1 MEILLQLGANQT
13 AFVQFIIFIVS
24 ISFLTIF
31 VYAPYFKAYDQ
42 RLKQTKGADQVA
54 LETQEEAKKIEL
66 IFQMR
71 AKEINEKIKNVFDS
85 SRAQAMGTA
94 SAVINEAKVSATDLT
109 EKARKEIGA
118 QKTKAEKDIQSISQ
132 DVALEISKK
141 LTGAV

>member
-13 AFVQFIIFIVS
+13 AFIQFIIFIVS

-71 AKEINEKIKNVFDS
+71 AKEINEKIKNIFDS
-85 SRAQAMGTA
+85 SRTQAADTA
-94 SAVINEAKVSATDLT
+94 LALIKDAKTSASDLT
-109 EKARKEIGA
+109 EKARKEIDV

-132 DVALEISKK
+132 EVAQEISKK